1 MLEDLAELGNPPPD
15 EPKRRPILR
24 RITPAER
31 LLQELGITEPREIDL
46 EARLSTSARAFAM
59 PAGRLRGEN
68 NRTQRR
74 GHHHDRRGL
83 HAVAQALLAR
93 LAPLQIPWRHKSIE
107 GSELVIGV
115 EREYVSDILVGA
127 NNDDAALISV
137 DAPQVEDVLA
147 QPAVGAEHLFVVV
160 QPVASLAGQEQG
172 GHGRQVEIA
181 VALLEDGTEIDNGID
196 VYIRRGE
203 AADRRAWRGGKE
215 GAEGMKA
222 G

>member
-1 MLEDLAELGNPPPD
+1 MNADGKVAPIPGLAGGAVQLLGSISPY
-15 EPKRRPILR
+15 R
-24 RITPAER
+24 RIRKSSWRRGNRR
-31 LLQELGITEPREIDL
+31 LLGGLRCREHEVVE
-46 EARLSTSARAFAM
+46 EA
-59 PAGRLRGEN
+59 GECIV
-68 NRTQRR
+68 R
-74 GHHHDRRGL
+74 
-83 HAVAQALLAR
+83 
-93 LAPLQIPWRHKSIE
+93 
-107 GSELVIGV
+107 V

-147 QPAVGAEHLFVVV
+147 QPTVGAEHLFVVV

-181 VALLEDGTEIDNGID
+181 VALLEDGTEIDNCID

>member
-1 MLEDLAELGNPPPD
+1 VQLLGSISPY
-15 EPKRRPILR
+15 R
-24 RITPAER
+24 RIRKSSWRRGNRR
-31 LLQELGITEPREIDL
+31 LLGGLRCREHEVVE
-46 EARLSTSARAFAM
+46 EA
-59 PAGRLRGEN
+59 GECIV
-68 NRTQRR
+68 R
-74 GHHHDRRGL
+74 
-83 HAVAQALLAR
+83 
-93 LAPLQIPWRHKSIE
+93 
-107 GSELVIGV
+107 V

-147 QPAVGAEHLFVVV
+147 PPTVGAEHLFVVV
-160 QPVASLAGQEQG
+160 QPVSSLAGQEQG